1 MGGGI
6 ATIVAP
12 NLEIAKT
19 HKTEFSITTVIKRQ
33 NKFFIVINFYCPP
46 TTS

>member
-19 HKTEFSITTVIKRQ
+19 HKTEFSITVIKRQ
-33 NKFFIVINFYCPP
+33 NKFFVVINFYCPP